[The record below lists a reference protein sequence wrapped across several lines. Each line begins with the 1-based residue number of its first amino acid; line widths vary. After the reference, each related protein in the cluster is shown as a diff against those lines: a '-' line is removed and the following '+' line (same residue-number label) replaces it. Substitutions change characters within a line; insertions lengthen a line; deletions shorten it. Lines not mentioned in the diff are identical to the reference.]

1 MAAPPPRQH
10 TTSAPPP
17 KVMMMSSDG
26 ICLVTTRPR
35 TLSAHKDCFSTDN
48 GRRPRTAD
56 RERAVL
62 CPLEAYEHCPAPT
75 ASPFSSCHSRCSL
88 RQARLR
94 YWVALPAAAVPPV
107 PLRTVASPWC
117 EQAGGACGS
126 HWISSYIGSA
136 PSGGSTA
143 GSLPHMYVKKRLLS
157 LSIRFRSCAWSVMNL
172 KHCGLLEIVS
182 KCGERERGSRRCGA
196 CAPLDRW

>member
-1 MAAPPPRQH
+1 MPSNRKATYFIRTQGLFLK
-10 TTSAPPP
+10 TS
-17 KVMMMSSDG
+17 
-26 ICLVTTRPR
+26 
-35 TLSAHKDCFSTDN
+35 
-48 GRRPRTAD
+48 AD
-56 RERAVL
+56 RECAVFCVLRAT
-62 CPLEAYEHCPAPT
+62 EAYEHCPAPT